1 MQEYWASVGCRS
13 TGPPSDAG
21 VLGLRRM
28 RRHAVQQHQITTLFL
43 SSTPTCI
50 RQLCRFT
57 SSSINQWLIDIM
69 TVLDFPNQSIEQ
81 VGAGTMNPLTFIRV
95 LGREPWNVARCSSLG
110 CSGDRFV
117 LSISSIDS
125 GLSRMVWVQGIFDA
139 IVRWHV
145 CDLLLLFVLSTLS
158 LSVGFWEF
166 ALLSICV
173 MQSSFPCPFVLFI
186 VFFGLAYN
194 LLVMLNILLPVVRH
208 L

>member
-110 CSGDRFV
+110 CSGDR
-117 LSISSIDS
+117 SYWS
-125 GLSRMVWVQGIFDA
+125 
-139 IVRWHV
+139 
-145 CDLLLLFVLSTLS
+145 LSTAN
-158 LSVGFWEF
+158 V
-166 ALLSICV
+166 LLRF
-173 MQSSFPCPFVLFI
+173 SSERCLEC
-186 VFFGLAYN
+186 
-194 LLVMLNILLPVVRH
+194 LVSSCRDSFLYLPMRRLMKIQDTAVAD
-208 L
+208 